1 MAVLS
6 HDCPH
11 CGTKN
16 NGFTVIE
23 SFRLPERMDRWT
35 VFLIC
40 PSCHGGIVADVSSS
54 DVRNDPK
61 DHPADLRAFTED
73 GSGFS
78 VLRTYPDPPQ
88 VAVPSHLPEPV
99 AKAFKEGNEVLNT
112 SPAAACAMFRRA
124 LELGL
129 KSLCPEVEAWK
140 LEKRIDKLAD
150 QHLITPAIRDWAHRL
165 RLDGNDAVHGLLDP
179 EREDARAMQRLSYF
193 VLIYV
198 FTLPAQV
205 AAASK
210 QEAKV

>member
-1 MAVLS
+1 
-6 HDCPH
+6 
-11 CGTKN
+11 
-16 NGFTVIE
+16 
-23 SFRLPERMDRWT
+23 MDRWT

-112 SPAAACAMFRRA
+112 SPAAARAMFRRA